1 MYRQPRSG
9 FTRIPYVQN
18 CRVRVD
24 GQERT
29 GLLCNVSVL
38 GVYLHLE
45 PRPDVGTA
53 VEIEFALPDGD
64 PPLAARAVVTWVND
78 APPDRVE
85 ELPQGCGLRFTALA
99 PAEVRRL
106 SALVS
111 GFVAAPHP
119 LPGRAEARAEKVRI
133 PYVAPCILSTLDG
146 PRRANVCNLSR
157 DGVYVSVDPP
167 PEPGAAVIVA
177 FRLPG
182 LEEAFERVAVV
193 AWRNPEGPGRVH
205 ALPPGCGLRFAG
217 LSEGDAARLTALVD
231 EYAGALPAPAQGT
244 G

>member
-9 FTRIPYVQN
+9 FTRIPYVQS
-18 CRVRVD
+18 CSVRLD

-53 VEIEFALPDGD
+53 LEIEFALPDGD
-64 PPLAARAVVTWVND
+64 PPLAAHAVVTWVND

-99 PAEVRRL
+99 PEEVRRL
-106 SALVS
+106 SALVAK
-111 GFVAAPHP
+111 FVVAPHP
-119 LPGRAEARAEKVRI
+119 LAGRPEARAEKVRI
-133 PYVAPCILSTLDG
+133 PFVAPCVLSTLDG
-146 PRRANVCNLSR
+146 VRRASVCNLSR
-157 DGVYVSVDPP
+157 DGVYVSVDPVP
-167 PEPGAAVIVA
+167 AAGAAVIVA

-182 LEEAFERVAVV
+182 LTEAFERVAVV

-217 LSEGDAARLTALVD
+217 LVEEDSARLTALID
-231 EYAGALPAPAQGT
+231 EYAGSLPAPAAGA